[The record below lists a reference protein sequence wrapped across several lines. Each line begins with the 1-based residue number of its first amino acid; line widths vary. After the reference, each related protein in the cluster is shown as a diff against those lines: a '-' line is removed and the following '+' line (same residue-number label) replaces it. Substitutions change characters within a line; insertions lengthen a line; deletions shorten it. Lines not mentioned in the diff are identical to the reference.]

1 MTRSRPAPRARGG
14 FSSWPSR
21 RPREKPPSACR
32 GNVDVIVLLLVIV
45 IVVAVVVIEVV
56 VLVIV
61 VVVVV
66 VVEVGVI
73 V

>member
-21 RPREKPPSACR
+21 RPREKPLSACR
-32 GNVDVIVLLLVIV
+32 GNVDVIVLLLE

-56 VLVIV
+56 VLV
-61 VVVVV
+61 VVV